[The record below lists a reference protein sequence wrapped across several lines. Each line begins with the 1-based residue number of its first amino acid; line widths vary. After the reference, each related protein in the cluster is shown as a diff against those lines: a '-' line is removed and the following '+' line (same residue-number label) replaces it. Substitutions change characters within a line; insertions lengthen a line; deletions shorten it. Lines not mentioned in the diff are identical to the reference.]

1 MENQSLL
8 PQSSIKDEKKNGVV
22 RRVMPFAL
30 VLAIISVGFLVTY
43 NTTAKSNSS
52 IVTADTTLL
61 KSDEVAETKFT
72 KHSDTVPDQWWTFNP
87 TPINDHP
94 THKPTEEKRML
105 KQETHKPTH
114 NKHKPTHEP
123 TQGNPSFTSQP
134 TPHGFEDDET
144 YNPTPINDHPTKKPT
159 NDAVLKKDIFI
170 SAKRV
175 LHKEDSPRGT
185 Y

>member
-8 PQSSIKDEKKNGVV
+8 PQTSNKDEKKASVT

-43 NTTAKSNSS
+43 NTTKSKST

-72 KHSDTVPDQWWTFNP
+72 KNSDTVPDQWWTFNP

-94 THKPTEEKRML
+94 TKKPSEEKRML
-105 KQETHKPTH
+105 KQDTHKPTH

-123 TQGNPSFTSQP
+123 TKGNPSFTSEP
-134 TPHGFEDDET
+134 TPHGFVDDET

-159 NDAVLKKDIFI
+159 KDAVLKKEAFTNQ
-170 SAKRV
+170 KRV
-175 LHKEDSPRGT
+175 LHKEDAPRGA